1 MKNKRRRTKALLI
14 CVLAVVSLISWFSVR
29 FKNAASAPIFSEL
42 CDRPITFGELLHIA
56 IYPPDGYSGN
66 ACINNLRQLDGAKQQ
81 WALENKKRVN
91 DVVTWRDVT
100 PYIGRGDGYRL
111 WCPQGGVYRLN
122 RLDEAPTCSI
132 AGHQLN

>member
-1 MKNKRRRTKALLI
+1 MKKRRRQTKVLLI
-14 CVLAVVSLISWFSVR
+14 CVLAAVSFISWFSVR
-29 FKNAASAPIFSEL
+29 FKNAASAPIFREL
-42 CDRPITFGELLHIA
+42 CDRPITFGGLLHIA

-81 WALENKKRVN
+81 WALENKKSVN
-91 DVVTWRDVT
+91 DVATWKDVT
-100 PYIGRGDGYRL
+100 RYTGRDGRYRP